1 MQVVGQLNVRVKYG
15 VQEAKLVLVVVGGN
29 GPSLFG
35 RNWLKY
41 LRLDWRNI
49 AVVRAVQQ
57 KSLSM
62 LLKQHQ
68 QLFTDE
74 L

>member
-15 VQEAKLVLVVVGGN
+15 SQEEKVAIVLVVVGGN

-41 LRLDWRNI
+41 LQLDWGKI
-49 AVVRAVQQ
+49 ASVQ
-57 KSLSM
+57 
-62 LLKQHQ
+62 
-68 QLFTDE
+68 TT
-74 L
+74 